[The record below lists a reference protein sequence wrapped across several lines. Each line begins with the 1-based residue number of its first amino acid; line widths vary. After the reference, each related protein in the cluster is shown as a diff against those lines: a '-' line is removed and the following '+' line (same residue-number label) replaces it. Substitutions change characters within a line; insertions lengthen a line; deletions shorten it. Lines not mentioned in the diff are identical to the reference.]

1 MEAETILSSKKTVL
15 TPGFVICRLKTFIEN
30 INWKHWY
37 IENNQIIRNKIMRK
51 KQDYEIGKKAHWKH
65 SIEIRNKIP
74 RLETY
79 CFIYTRI

>member
-1 MEAETILSSKKTVL
+1 M
-15 TPGFVICRLKTFIEN
+15 G
-30 INWKHWY
+30 
-37 IENNQIIRNKIMRK
+37 NNQIIRNKIMRK

-79 CFIYTRI
+79 CFIYTRT